1 MTENQTS
8 IFAANPQVTG
18 KAACC
23 SFYISLVL
31 FVKQD
36 QHEWYNLAHSIWG
49 VWCLLCNAVTLQ
61 LFTKF
66 LVIVVTSLFRPA
78 PNAEATCALQAVVMF
93 LMSHMLCRPQVES
106 FPEPQ
111 RNLRLD
117 IQLSIPK
124 WGKACGWSARDDAM
138 LMLGVHWHGL
148 AHWENI
154 AADER

>member
-1 MTENQTS
+1 M
-8 IFAANPQVTG
+8 
-18 KAACC
+18 
-23 SFYISLVL
+23 
-31 FVKQD
+31 
-36 QHEWYNLAHSIWG
+36 
-49 VWCLLCNAVTLQ
+49 
-61 LFTKF
+61 
-66 LVIVVTSLFRPA
+66 
-78 PNAEATCALQAVVMF
+78 
-93 LMSHMLCRPQVES
+93 

-124 WGKACGWSARDDAM
+124 WGKACGWSPRDDAM